1 MRRLLA
7 IVTGFI
13 ALIGVSGMTAT
24 TASAAPPVGLGGGAG
39 IVIADNAVCT
49 LTTIG
54 HDRAG
59 RLVGLTAGHCGG
71 RGSAVKAEKS
81 MGSGVLG
88 VITESNFR
96 WDYAVI
102 EFDKSKVTPQR
113 SYRGLTISGP
123 GPRPVFGQSACKAG
137 RTTGTTCGIVWG
149 NDPQVPTFTL
159 SQVCSNHG
167 DSGAPIVVGNK
178 VVGLLN
184 GGRVIRNI
192 GGTGLEIDVPCTNPN
207 FPIHNPAISTPMT
220 IILDDLNGRNIV
232 GSGFRAI

>member
-7 IVTGFI
+7 IVTGLI

-24 TASAAPPVGLGGGAG
+24 TANAAPPVGLGGGAG

-54 HDRAG
+54 YDGAG

-71 RGSAVKAEKS
+71 SGSTVKAEKA

-88 VITESNFR
+88 VIRQSNR
-96 WDYAVI
+96 TWDYAVI

-113 SYRGLTISGP
+113 NYRGLTISGP
-123 GPRPVFGQSACKAG
+123 GPRPAFGQTACKAG

-167 DSGAPIVVGNK
+167 DSGAPIVVGDK

-184 GGRVIRNI
+184 GGRIIQNL
-192 GGTGLEIDVPCTNPN
+192 GGTGLDIDVPCTDPN
-207 FPIHNPAISTPMT
+207 FPIHNPTISTPMT
-220 IILDDLNGRNIV
+220 SIVADLNGRSTV
-232 GSGFRAI
+232 GSGFRAV